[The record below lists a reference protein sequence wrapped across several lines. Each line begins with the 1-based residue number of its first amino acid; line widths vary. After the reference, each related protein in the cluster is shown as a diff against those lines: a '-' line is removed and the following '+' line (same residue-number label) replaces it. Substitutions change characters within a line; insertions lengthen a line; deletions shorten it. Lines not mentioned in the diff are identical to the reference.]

1 MAASF
6 KERSAELHGSIT
18 NFLGTQEFV
27 LLDAQFHIKSKVE
40 EIVLVLMPW
49 RALVAMAKLPLKI
62 QVSFSFLAVQFIQ
75 MREAQKIVI
84 ETDTSSFEFDFLSSD
99 DLEQAVSHMITSLKK
114 VFPGS
119 SPGDLLQNASPSLLA
134 RIQGMIDSLEEA
146 WKESPCGGFSE
157 TYAALCDYSG
167 LSAQE
172 EIQWDVD
179 NIYHARGCRE
189 FNLLD
194 FNHLPSQDVALC
206 VASLSFNQWFTKLSC
221 KDFKLSQV
229 ILEEILL
236 ALRKSVTLKELEL
249 ENCGLKSDFAQQMAL
264 VLQEYPDSALNSLNL
279 SRNLLDDRGI
289 IALSQTFEQRNK
301 GFHSLNF
308 ARTCVTQKGMMALC
322 LSFINNGQFRTS
334 LSHLDLSGNPGSL
347 LAEGGNSLFCF
358 LSQPNTLGHLNLS
371 GSDCALDMLFD
382 ALAGGCC
389 LKLTHLN
396 LCKNVYSHKKS
407 RGDPFAIGQ
416 FFSQA
421 YGLQHVSLSGT
432 KLPPEALRALLQ
444 ALANNTQLKNLH
456 LDLSNCE
463 LRSAGAQVI
472 QDLISDASSIC
483 DLNLSDN
490 GFDSDMVTL
499 VLSINRSQSIKH
511 VALGKNFNIQ
521 SRETLV
527 DTLHRIVQLTQDE
540 DCSVE
545 SISVAESRLKLRTGI
560 ILDGLGSSSHLVALD
575 ISGNAMGDLGAKILA
590 KALSVNK
597 TLRTLM
603 WDRNNTTLYGFLD
616 VISALERNF
625 ILTKMPLP
633 MNDIAVAYRSH
644 PEKMEEIVHQIQSYL
659 ARNQIQANLLKEKEN
674 QLQLDSQPSSSEQA
688 VQDACQTVQKYIG
701 LLSCVQDVEVKADL
715 LWAEEAIK
723 GRSLS
728 QQILPILYEAGQ
740 ASYWNGKLQHKL
752 EKLIEEVSQTY
763 SKEIQAV
770 VQSQLDVTQSL
781 HPQIL
786 QKTGFLK
793 HLFCSAS
800 ETNVLDP
807 LLTEVYD
814 KVMNIQLSITEAM
827 TNIITERTL
836 EELTTI
842 QDRLHLPCRPTSL
855 EFMADCHHMV
865 AKQAYGGSRQQA
877 AAQWRHTCST
887 SLLPTP
893 SLNGL
898 SEVAL
903 KVGAGDNEIGSPQS
917 ELSLSRASAKSR
929 PASTKDAEPGSG
941 LLPHTEPASAAAS
954 LMDLPTAGEKL
965 EHYTRDRPRPNRRN
979 RQPPSKTNVQPPVRE
994 NTEDR
999 SIARLDEGLDEF
1011 FTKKVIHEY
1020 LLPTSL
1026 ETSPTAAASPS
1037 SGSRTLKKKIGHF
1050 FAFKKPKSSR
1060 GSKSEKDPEGSP
1072 SPARGRKLMLSD
1084 ILRTPSKASDSAKP
1098 LSKSE
1103 EGGLAG
1109 ENRSYLEQSQ
1119 TPDSARR
1126 ARTKYS
1132 REGKSQSLIL
1142 LSGEETE
1149 GLGVRHEKKRSFE
1162 RSDGEL
1168 PSSFEQRVHVMLH
1181 RIGVTKVLSSEGKKK
1196 QSKDGEIKKAGSDG
1210 DIVDCSAESPP
1221 CALKSRTHS
1230 LSTDPSV
1237 RTGSADA
1244 VGRAGME
1251 PSGGSLEGRLSWKV
1265 LGKQLNAEFK
1275 GKCSELSPL
1284 PRRGFASQDPAGPRE
1299 QKGRESWSSSL
1310 PRTGRS
1316 TAAPLPLRRTSNAGE
1331 GRASVELQNSFAHLN
1346 TIAGDNQFKAKPRLK
1361 PVANRRAMSVHEEQL
1376 RDQASAAE
1384 LHHAKIP
1391 LCLQRSPILKWKSKP
1406 KLLLETGPSAPS
1418 DSLGPPPQ
1426 EQNVVACNSKPRA
1439 DTGEESPQATEQT
1452 LQNTQNTALDQRTAG
1467 PLSKSP
1473 IHEH

>member
-27 LLDAQFHIKSKVE
+27 LLDAQFHIKSKVQ

-49 RALVAMAKLPLKI
+49 RALVVMAKLPLKI

-75 MREAQKIVI
+75 IREAKKIVI
-84 ETDTSSFEFDFLSSD
+84 ETDTSSFEFDFQSSD

-119 SPGDLLQNASPSLLA
+119 SPGDLLQNASPSLLS
-134 RIQGMIDSLEEA
+134 RIQGVTDSLEEA

-221 KDFKLSQV
+221 KDFKLNQV

-264 VLQEYPDSALNSLNL
+264 VLQEYPNSALNSLNL
-279 SRNLLDDRGI
+279 SRNLLEDRGI
-289 IALSQTFEQRNK
+289 IALSQMFEQRNK

-347 LAEGGNSLFCF
+347 LAEGGNGLFCF
-358 LSQPNTLGHLNLS
+358 LSQPNALCHLNLS
-371 GSDCALDMLFD
+371 GSDCALHMLFD
-382 ALAGGCC
+382 ALADGCC
-389 LKLTHLN
+389 LNLTHLN

-421 YGLQHVSLSGT
+421 SGLQHVSLSGT

-456 LDLSNCE
+456 LDLSSCE

-499 VLSINRSQSIKH
+499 VLSINRSKSIKH

-540 DCSVE
+540 DCVIE

-560 ILDGLGSSSHLVALD
+560 ILDGLRSSSHLVALD
-575 ISGNAMGDLGAKILA
+575 ISGNAIGDLGAKILA

-659 ARNQIQANLLKEKEN
+659 ARNQIQVNLLKEKG

-701 LLSCVQDVEVKADL
+701 RLSCVQDVEVKADL

-723 GRSLS
+723 DATLFMD
-728 QQILPILYEAGQ
+728 ILPILYEAGT

-752 EKLIEEVSQTY
+752 EKLIEDVSQTY

-786 QKTGFLK
+786 QKTGFLEQ
-793 HLFCSAS
+793 LFCNAS
-800 ETNVLDP
+800 ETNVLDQ
-807 LLTEVYD
+807 LMTEVYD
-814 KVMNIQLSITEAM
+814 KVMKIQLSITEAM
-827 TNIITERTL
+827 TNIITEKTL

-842 QDRLHLPCRPTSL
+842 QDRL
-855 EFMADCHHMV
+855 
-865 AKQAYGGSRQQA
+865 A

-898 SEVAL
+898 SELAL

-929 PASTKDAEPGSG
+929 PASTKDAQPGSG
-941 LLPHTEPASAAAS
+941 LLPRTEPASAAS
-954 LMDLPTAGEKL
+954 LMDLPTAEEKL

-1026 ETSPTAAASPS
+1026 ETSPTAVASPS

-1060 GSKSEKDPEGSP
+1060 GAKSEKDPEGSP

-1084 ILRTPSKASDSAKP
+1084 ILRTPSKASDSAKT

-1126 ARTKYS
+1126 ARPKYS

-1210 DIVDCSAESPP
+1210 DIVDCSAESPS

-1230 LSTDPSV
+1230 ISTDPSV

-1244 VGRAGME
+1244 VGRAGVE

-1284 PRRGFASQDPAGPRE
+1284 PRRGFPSQDPAGPRE

-1316 TAAPLPLRRTSNAGE
+1316 TAAPLPLRRISNAGE
-1331 GRASVELQNSFAHLN
+1331 GRVSVELQNSFAHLN
-1346 TIAGDNQFKAKPRLK
+1346 TIAGDNQFKSKPRLK

-1376 RDQASAAE
+1376 RDQACTAE

-1391 LCLQRSPILKWKSKP
+1391 LCLQRSPILKWKTKP
-1406 KLLLETGPSAPS
+1406 KLLLESGPSAPS

-1426 EQNVVACNSKPRA
+1426 EQNVVASNSKPRA
-1439 DTGEESPQATEQT
+1439 DTGEELPQATEQT
-1452 LQNTQNTALDQRTAG
+1452 LQNAQNTALDQRTAL
-1467 PLSKSP
+1467 PPFKSP

>member
-1 MAASF
+1 MSPSLLRACFILRWLEDRKRRFKVFAEGKKMAAFF
-6 KERSAELHGSIT
+6 KERSAELHESIT

-49 RALVAMAKLPLKI
+49 RALVVIAKFPIKV
-62 QVSFSFLAVQFIQ
+62 QVSFSFLAMQFIKI
-75 MREAQKIVI
+75 REAKKLII
-84 ETDTSSFEFDFLSSD
+84 ETDTSSFEFDFLSLD
-99 DLEQAVSHMITSLKK
+99 DLEHAVSHMITALKK

-119 SPGDLLQNASPSLLA
+119 SPGDLLQNASPTLLA
-134 RIQGMIDSLEEA
+134 RIQNIIDSLEEA

-167 LSAQE
+167 LSFQE
-172 EIQWDVD
+172 EIQWDLD
-179 NIYHARGCRE
+179 NVYHVQGRRE

-194 FNHLPSQDVALC
+194 FNHLPSQDIALC
-206 VASLSFNQWFTKLSC
+206 VAGLSFNQWFTKLSC
-221 KDFKLSQV
+221 KDFKLNQD

-236 ALRKSVTLKELEL
+236 ALRKSGTLKELEL
-249 ENCGLKSDFAQQMAL
+249 ENCGLKCDFAQQMAL
-264 VLQEYPDSALNSLNL
+264 VLQEYPDSALNTLNL
-279 SRNLLDDRGI
+279 SRNLLEDRGI
-289 IALSQTFEQRNK
+289 IALSQTFEQSVK
-301 GFHSLNF
+301 GFQSLNF
-308 ARTCVTQKGMMALC
+308 ARTSMTQKGMLALC
-322 LSFINNGQFRTS
+322 LSFINNGEFRTC
-334 LSHLDLSGNPGSL
+334 LTHLDLSGNPGSL
-347 LAEGGNSLFCF
+347 FAEGGNGLFSF
-358 LSQPNTLGHLNLS
+358 LSQPNALGHLDLS
-371 GSDCALDMLFD
+371 GSDCALDMLFS

-389 LKLTHLN
+389 VNLTHLN

-407 RGDPFAIGQ
+407 RGDPLAISQ
-416 FFSQA
+416 FFSQTSA
-421 YGLQHVSLSGT
+421 LQHVSLSGT

-456 LDLSNCE
+456 LDLSSCE

-499 VLSINRSQSIKH
+499 VLSINRSKSIKH

-560 ILDGLGSSSHLVALD
+560 LLDGLGSSSHLVALD

-603 WDRNNTTLYGFLD
+603 WDRNSTTLYGFLD
-616 VISALERNF
+616 VTWALERNF
-625 ILTKMPLP
+625 ILKKMPLP

-644 PEKMEEIVHQIQSYL
+644 PEKMEEVVHKMQSYL
-659 ARNQIQANLLKEKEN
+659 ARNQIQENLPKEKCE
-674 QLQLDSQPSSSEQA
+674 LQLDSKASSSEQA
-688 VQDACQTVQKYIG
+688 VKDACQSVQKYIG
-701 LLSCVQDVEVKADL
+701 LLSCVQDVEVKADI
-715 LWAEEAIK
+715 LWAEEAVK
-723 GRSLS
+723 DATLFMD
-728 QQILPILYEAGQ
+728 QILPILREAGRS
-740 ASYWNGKLQHKL
+740 SYQNCKLQHKL
-752 EKLIEEVSQTY
+752 ENLVEELSQTY

-770 VQSQLDVTQSL
+770 VQSQLDATQGL

-786 QKTGFLK
+786 QKTSFWN
-793 HLFCSAS
+793 HLFCSAP
-800 ETNVLDP
+800 ETALPDQ
-807 LLTEVYD
+807 LLMEVYD
-814 KVMNIQLSITEAM
+814 KLMKIQISITEAM
-827 TNIITERTL
+827 TNSITEKTL

-842 QDRLHLPCRPTSL
+842 QDRL
-855 EFMADCHHMV
+855 V
-865 AKQAYGGSRQQA
+865 

-893 SLNGL
+893 SPNGL
-898 SEVAL
+898 SELAL
-903 KVGAGDNEIGSPQS
+903 KVGAKDNKIGSPQP

-941 LLPHTEPASAAAS
+941 LLPCTEPASGES
-954 LMDLPTAGEKL
+954 LMDLPTVGEKL

-979 RQPPSKTNVQPPVRE
+979 RQPPSKSNVQPPVRE

-1020 LLPTSL
+1020 LLPVSL
-1026 ETSPTAAASPS
+1026 ETSPSAIASTS

-1060 GSKSEKDPEGSP
+1060 GAKSEKEPEGSP

-1084 ILRTPSKASDSAKP
+1084 ILRTPSKTSESAKV

-1109 ENRSYLEQSQ
+1109 ENRGYLEQSQ

-1126 ARTKYS
+1126 ARPKYS

-1142 LSGEETE
+1142 LSGEESE

-1221 CALKSRTHS
+1221 CSLKSRTHS
-1230 LSTDPSV
+1230 ISTDPSV
-1237 RTGSADA
+1237 RMGSPDA
-1244 VGRAGME
+1244 IGRAGTE
-1251 PSGGSLEGRLSWKV
+1251 PSSGCNEGRLSWKV
-1265 LGKQLNAEFK
+1265 LGKQLNVELK
-1275 GKCSELSPL
+1275 GKCSELSSS
-1284 PRRGFASQDPAGPRE
+1284 PRRAFANQEPTSSRE
-1299 QKGRESWSSSL
+1299 QEGRESWSSSL

-1316 TAAPLPLRRTSNAGE
+1316 TAAPLPIRRTSNAGE
-1331 GRASVELQNSFAHLN
+1331 GQAFVELQNSYAHLN
-1346 TIAGDNQFKAKPRLK
+1346 TIAGDNQFKPKPRLK
-1361 PVANRRAMSVHEEQL
+1361 PVVNRRAMSVHEEQL
-1376 RDQASAAE
+1376 RDQASVAE
-1384 LHHAKIP
+1384 LHHTKIP
-1391 LCLQRSPILKWKSKP
+1391 LCLQRSPVLKWKTKP
-1406 KLLLETGPSAPS
+1406 KSLLETGTSAPS
-1418 DSLGPPPQ
+1418 DSLGTPPQ
-1426 EQNVVACNSKPRA
+1426 ERSVAASNSKSRPE
-1439 DTGEESPQATEQT
+1439 TEELPQALEQT
-1452 LQNTQNTALDQRTAG
+1452 LKNAQNTALDQRTVV
-1467 PLSKSP
+1467 PLSRSP
-1473 IHEH
+1473 IQEH

>member
-6 KERSAELHGSIT
+6 KERSEELHESIT

-40 EIVLVLMPW
+40 EIILVLMPW
-49 RALVAMAKLPLKI
+49 RALVVMAKLPLKVH
-62 QVSFSFLAVQFIQ
+62 VSFSFLAVQLIK
-75 MREAQKIVI
+75 MREAKTVVI

-134 RIQGMIDSLEEA
+134 RIQGTTNSLEEA

-167 LSAQE
+167 LSVQK

-179 NIYHARGCRE
+179 NIYHTRGCRE

-194 FNHLPSQDVALC
+194 FNHLPSPDIALC

-221 KDFKLSQV
+221 KDFKLNQV

-249 ENCGLKSDFAQQMAL
+249 ENCGLKCDFAQQMAL

-279 SRNLLDDRGI
+279 SRNLLEDRGI

-301 GFHSLNF
+301 GFQSLNF
-308 ARTCVTQKGMMALC
+308 ARTSVTQKGMMALC
-322 LSFINNGQFRTS
+322 QSFINNGQFRTS

-347 LAEGGNSLFCF
+347 LAEGGNGLFSF
-358 LSQPNTLGHLNLS
+358 LSQPNALGHLDLS
-371 GSDCALDMLFD
+371 GSDCALEMLFG

-389 LKLTHLN
+389 VNLTHLN

-407 RGDPFAIGQ
+407 RGDPFAIDQ

-421 YGLQHVSLSGT
+421 SALQHVSLSGT

-456 LDLSNCE
+456 LDLSSCE

-472 QDLISDASSIC
+472 QDLISDASSVC

-499 VLSINRSQSIKH
+499 VLSLNRSKSIKH

-540 DCSVE
+540 DCVIESV
-545 SISVAESRLKLRTGI
+545 SVAESRLKLRTSI
-560 ILDGLGSSSHLVALD
+560 LLDGLGSNSHLVALD
-575 ISGNAMGDLGAKILA
+575 ISGNAIGDLGAKILA

-603 WDRNNTTLYGFLD
+603 WDRNNITLYGFLD

-644 PEKMEEIVHQIQSYL
+644 PEKMEEIVHQMQSYL
-659 ARNQIQANLLKEKEN
+659 ARNQIQANQLKEKG
-674 QLQLDSQPSSSEQA
+674 QLQLDSQASSSKQA
-688 VQDACQTVQKYIG
+688 VKDACQTVQKYIG

-715 LWAEEAIK
+715 LWAQEAIK
-723 GRSLS
+723 DATLFMD
-728 QQILPILYEAGQ
+728 ILPILYEAGR
-740 ASYWNGKLQHKL
+740 ASYQNCKLQHKL
-752 EKLIEEVSQTY
+752 EKLIEEVSQAY
-763 SKEIQAV
+763 RKEIQAV
-770 VQSQLDVTQSL
+770 VQSQLDATQSL

-786 QKTGFLK
+786 QRTDFLK
-793 HLFCSAS
+793 QLFCDAS
-800 ETNVLDP
+800 ETTFLDQ

-814 KVMNIQLSITEAM
+814 KVMKIQLSITEAM
-827 TNIITERTL
+827 TGIITEKTL

-842 QDRLHLPCRPTSL
+842 QDRL
-855 EFMADCHHMV
+855 V
-865 AKQAYGGSRQQA
+865 
-877 AAQWRHTCST
+877 AAQWRHACSL

-898 SEVAL
+898 SELVR
-903 KVGAGDNEIGSPQS
+903 KVGAEDNKIGSPQP

-929 PASTKDAEPGSG
+929 PASTKDAEPRSG
-941 LLPHTEPASAAAS
+941 LLLLPRTEPASAAS
-954 LMDLPTAGEKL
+954 LMDLPAAGEKL

-979 RQPPSKTNVQPPVRE
+979 RQPPSKSNVQLPVRE

-1020 LLPTSL
+1020 SLPTSL
-1026 ETSPTAAASPS
+1026 ETSPTAVASPS

-1060 GSKSEKDPEGSP
+1060 GAKSEKDSEGSP

-1084 ILRTPSKASDSAKP
+1084 ILRTPSKASDSAKA

-1109 ENRSYLEQSQ
+1109 ENRGYLEQSQ

-1126 ARTKYS
+1126 ARPKYS

-1162 RSDGEL
+1162 KSDGEL

-1196 QSKDGEIKKAGSDG
+1196 QNKDGEIKKAGSDG

-1221 CALKSRTHS
+1221 CSLKSRTHS
-1230 LSTDPSV
+1230 ISTDPSV
-1237 RTGSADA
+1237 RTGSADP
-1244 VGRAGME
+1244 VGRAGTE

-1275 GKCSELSPL
+1275 GKCSELSPS
-1284 PRRGFASQDPAGPRE
+1284 PRRGFASQEPAGPRE

-1316 TAAPLPLRRTSNAGE
+1316 TAASLPLRRTSNAG
-1331 GRASVELQNSFAHLN
+1331 ELQNSFAHLN
-1346 TIAGDNQFKAKPRLK
+1346 TIAGDNQFKPKPRLK
-1361 PVANRRAMSVHEEQL
+1361 PAVNRRAMSVHEEQL
-1376 RDQASAAE
+1376 RDQACAAE

-1391 LCLQRSPILKWKSKP
+1391 LCLQRSPILKWKTKP
-1406 KLLLETGPSAPS
+1406 KLLLETGLSAPS

-1426 EQNVVACNSKPRA
+1426 EQNVVASDSRA
-1439 DTGEESPQATEQT
+1439 ETEEELPQAIEQT
-1452 LQNTQNTALDQRTAG
+1452 LKNAQNSALDQRTAV

>member
-6 KERSAELHGSIT
+6 KEGSAELHESIT
-18 NFLGTQEFV
+18 NFLGTREFL
-27 LLDAQFHIKSKVE
+27 LLDARFHIKSKVE
-40 EIVLVLMPW
+40 EIVMVLMPW
-49 RALVAMAKLPLKI
+49 RALVVMAKLPFKV
-62 QVSFSFLAVQFIQ
+62 QVSFSFLAVQLIKL
-75 MREAQKIVI
+75 REAKKVVI
-84 ETDTSSFEFDFLSSD
+84 ETDTSSFELDFLSSD
-99 DLEQAVSHMITSLKK
+99 DLEHAVSHMITSLKK

-119 SPGDLLQNASPSLLA
+119 SPGDLLQNAPPSLLA
-134 RIQGMIDSLEEA
+134 RIQGMTDSLEEA

-167 LSAQE
+167 LSVRE
-172 EIQWDVD
+172 EVQWDVD
-179 NIYHARGCRE
+179 NIYRAQGCRE

-194 FNHLPSQDVALC
+194 FNHLPSQDIALC
-206 VASLSFNQWFTKLSC
+206 VASLSFNQWFTKLHC
-221 KDFKLSQV
+221 KDFKLNQV

-236 ALRKSVTLKELEL
+236 ALRKSVTLEELEL
-249 ENCGLKSDFAQQMAL
+249 ENCGLKCDFAQQMAL
-264 VLQEYPDSALNSLNL
+264 VLQEYPDCALNSLNL
-279 SRNLLDDRGI
+279 SRNLLEDRGI
-289 IALSQTFEQRNK
+289 IALSQIFDQGNK
-301 GFHSLNF
+301 GFRSLNI
-308 ARTCVTQKGMMALC
+308 ARTSVTQKGMMALC
-322 LSFINNGQFRTS
+322 QSFVNNGQFRTS

-347 LAEGGNSLFCF
+347 LAEGGNGLFSF
-358 LSQPNTLGHLNLS
+358 LSQPNALGHLDLS
-371 GSDCALDMLFD
+371 GSDCALDMLFG

-389 LKLTHLN
+389 VNLTHLN
-396 LCKNVYSHKKS
+396 VCKNVYSHKKS

-421 YGLQHVSLSGT
+421 SALQEVSMSGT

-444 ALANNTQLKNLH
+444 ALANNTQLENLH
-456 LDLSNCE
+456 LDLSSCE

-472 QDLISDASSIC
+472 QDLISDASSIR

-499 VLSINRSQSIKH
+499 VLSLNRSKSIKH

-540 DCSVE
+540 DCSIE
-545 SISVAESRLKLRTGI
+545 SVSVAESRLKLRTGI
-560 ILDGLGSSSHLVALD
+560 LFHGLGSSSHLVALD

-590 KALSVNK
+590 KTLSVNK

-603 WDRNNTTLYGFLD
+603 WDRNNTTVYGFLD

-659 ARNQIQANLLKEKEN
+659 ARNQIQANLPKETS
-674 QLQLDSQPSSSEQA
+674 QLQIDNGNPKA
-688 VQDACQTVQKYIG
+688 VKHACQTVQRYIG
-701 LLSCVQDVEVKADL
+701 LLSCVQDLEVKADL

-723 GRSLS
+723 D
-728 QQILPILYEAGQ
+728 
-740 ASYWNGKLQHKL
+740 AS
-752 EKLIEEVSQTY
+752 
-763 SKEIQAV
+763 
-770 VQSQLDVTQSL
+770 
-781 HPQIL
+781 
-786 QKTGFLK
+786 
-793 HLFCSAS
+793 CSS
-800 ETNVLDP
+800 DYQV
-807 LLTEVYD
+807 
-814 KVMNIQLSITEAM
+814 
-827 TNIITERTL
+827 
-836 EELTTI
+836 
-842 QDRLHLPCRPTSL
+842 
-855 EFMADCHHMV
+855 
-865 AKQAYGGSRQQA
+865 
-877 AAQWRHTCST
+877 AAQWRHSCSLG
-887 SLLPTP
+887 LLPTP

-898 SEVAL
+898 SERAL
-903 KVGAGDNEIGSPQS
+903 KVGADENKIGSPQP

-929 PASTKDAEPGSG
+929 PASTKDAKLGSG
-941 LLPHTEPASAAAS
+941 LLPRTEPASAAS

-979 RQPPSKTNVQPPVRE
+979 RQPPSKSNVQPPVRE

-1011 FTKKVIHEY
+1011 FTKTVIHEY

-1050 FAFKKPKSSR
+1050 FAFKKPRSSR
-1060 GSKSEKDPEGSP
+1060 GTKSEKDSEGSP

-1084 ILRTPSKASDSAKP
+1084 ILRTPSKANDSAKA

-1109 ENRSYLEQSQ
+1109 ENRGYLDQSQ

-1126 ARTKYS
+1126 ARPKYS

-1162 RSDGEL
+1162 KSDGEL

-1210 DIVDCSAESPP
+1210 DIVDCSSESPP
-1221 CALKSRTHS
+1221 CSLKSRTHS
-1230 LSTDPSV
+1230 ISTGKHPSV
-1237 RTGSADA
+1237 RTGSVDP
-1244 VGRAGME
+1244 VGRAGTE
-1251 PSGGSLEGRLSWKV
+1251 PSGGSFEGRLSWKV

-1275 GKCSELSPL
+1275 GKCSELSPS
-1284 PRRGFASQDPAGPRE
+1284 PRRGFAGQEPAGLRE
-1299 QKGRESWSSSL
+1299 QKGREGWSSSL

-1316 TAAPLPLRRTSNAGE
+1316 TAAPLLLRRTSNAGE

-1346 TIAGDNQFKAKPRLK
+1346 TVAGDNQFKPKPRLK
-1361 PVANRRAMSVHEEQL
+1361 PAVNRRAMSVHEEQL
-1376 RDQASAAE
+1376 RDQACAAE
-1384 LHHAKIP
+1384 LHHAKFP
-1391 LCLQRSPILKWKSKP
+1391 LSLQRSPILKWKTKP

-1426 EQNVVACNSKPRA
+1426 EQNVVASDSRA
-1439 DTGEESPQATEQT
+1439 ETEELPQATEQT
-1452 LQNTQNTALDQRTAG
+1452 LKNAQNTALDQRTAV